1 METINH
7 VMLLCPLVWRIWS
20 DLVNW
25 WEVKWATPSS
35 VNVLL
40 QWWSGMKFRKNELE
54 IWKVVPLAMFWSLWK
69 LRNDCLFNNGKADLA
84 EMVELLKVR
93 IALWVKSNVKGI
105 NYSVQDIVANLK
117 QVRGCL
123 V

>member
-1 METINH
+1 MKTKNFMHRIGVLSANDSFLCVFCKAEMETINH

-54 IWKVVPLAMFWSLWK
+54 IWKVVPLAMFWSL
-69 LRNDCLFNNGKADLA
+69 
-84 EMVELLKVR
+84 
-93 IALWVKSNVKGI
+93 
-105 NYSVQDIVANLK
+105 
-117 QVRGCL
+117 
-123 V
+123 